1 VEPPFSPERSGRL
14 LARAQ
19 AGDPGAR
26 EAAVRANLG
35 LVRAAARRLQRPGVE
50 YDDLF
55 QAGCIGLLKAV
66 DGFDPRRG
74 VRFSTYAVPVIIGEM
89 RRWAREQHPVRLPRG
104 LADVRRR
111 ALACREALAQRLSR
125 EPAVG
130 EIAGELQVSPEDVAE
145 ALAAERPVASLDEPP
160 PGAGADAAPL
170 AQRLPADGGEERLVE
185 NAALKAA
192 LAQLADWE
200 RRLILLRFFEG
211 FSQAET
217 ARALGVSQPHVSRTE
232 RRLLRRF
239 RDAFS

>member
-1 VEPPFSPERSGRL
+1 MPAERGVEPPFSPARSGRL

-111 ALACREALAQRLSR
+111 ALACRAPLA
-125 EPAVG
+125 
-130 EIAGELQVSPEDVAE
+130 
-145 ALAAERPVASLDEPP
+145 EPP

-239 RDAFS
+239 RAAFS